1 MAKKLTANK
10 AKEILHD
17 KSVHGHPLT
26 DKQRRFFGAIA
37 GGAKPYEQGGWLD
50 KFANGGP
57 VGPKAAPITLD
68 GTEVFEHGEDSAT
81 AEHKENGVKPT
92 DLTKKGQ
99 KYAEKVGKQSAK
111 RGKTDIVSSGIER
124 AQQTADIIADVAGA
138 EREINP
144 LLNTWNIGDF
154 DGKKEGSFKEKDWI
168 KTPNKAPKNGE
179 SFNSFAQ
186 RMEQSAS
193 EK

>member
-1 MAKKLTANK
+1 MAK
-10 AKEILHD
+10 
-17 KSVHGHPLT
+17 
-26 DKQRRFFGAIA
+26 
-37 GGAKPYEQGGWLD
+37 WLD
-50 KFANGGP
+50 KYSEGGLM
-57 VGPKAAPITLD
+57 GPKAAPITLN
-68 GTEVFEHGEDSAT
+68 GTEVFEHGEDTAT
-81 AEHKENGVKPT
+81 AKHKENGVKPT

-99 KYAEKVGKQSAK
+99 KYAEKVGVQSAK

-124 AQQTADIIADVAGA
+124 AQQTADIIANVAGA
-138 EREINP
+138 EREVNP

-154 DGKKEGSFKEKDWI
+154 DGKKEGSFKEKDWV
-168 KTPNKAPKNGE
+168 KNADKAPKNGE